1 MQSTINPAPTH
12 PAHPAV
18 AEVPARA
25 VSPELSPPPLGT
37 VDSVDSAVGPVGGF
51 AGVGGNV
58 GGFVG
63 VDEGDGVDGIGG
75 VGVGGVGGNEWRVI
89 RRNGGVVRFDLQK
102 IRNAILKAFL
112 DKKVMGPK
120 AAESSQV
127 RDIVERAAAEVAA
140 TLRRRNPL
148 GGAFHIEDI
157 QDQVELALL
166 RDGHHKVAREYMLYR
181 RERAK
186 LREAGA
192 RKLMEEARAGD
203 ENTAIG
209 FTDRDGNRRQIA
221 VEDLVKRINLACAN
235 LIPRDKTLRLVPPS
249 PSAPTHPD
257 PDSAGVGSGVGAG
270 LGTSGTAPGVSME
283 KPKWGDI
290 NPEAVLKSALREM
303 YDGMP
308 ETEMRWAPILAA
320 RAMIE
325 TNPAYSLVSA
335 RLLLDLLRW
344 EVLGCDL
351 PHSRMESLYP
361 KCLRDA
367 LHRGVEAELVNPKLR
382 SKFNLDKLGRAL
394 RPERDLQFGY
404 LGLQTLY
411 DRYFLRVDGKPIE
424 TPQTFFMRVAMGLA
438 LNESDPD
445 ARAAEFYDLL
455 SSFRFMSST
464 PTLFNSGTIRSQLSS
479 CYLTTV
485 PDHLDGIFEAYK
497 ENALLAKFAGGLGND
512 WTPVRAM
519 GSRIKGT
526 NGKSQG
532 VIPFLKIVND
542 TAVAVNQGGKR
553 KGAACCYLE
562 TWHMDIEAFLELRKN
577 SGDERRRAH
586 DMNTANWIP
595 DLFMKRVLAD
605 GEWTLLSPSDAPHL
619 HDLCGAEFERAYG
632 ECEARAARG
641 DIRARKVRARDLWRK
656 MLTMLFET
664 GHPWVTFK
672 DACNIRSPQRHA
684 GVVHSSNLCTEIT
697 LNTGADEIAVCNL
710 GSVNLAA
717 HVRDGQLDDAAM
729 RSTIRT
735 AMRMLDN
742 VIDINYYAVDK
753 ARRSNMRHRPVGLGV
768 MGFQDCLHEMG
779 ISYNS
784 DAAVE
789 FADRSMEAVCYHAYS
804 ASADLAEERGRYESF
819 EGGAWS
825 QGKLPPDTLRDLAR
839 ERGQDSGTD
848 GEGGDISGEF
858 LEVDMSATKD
868 WGALRKRIAAVG
880 MRNSN
885 CAAIAPTATIANIVG
900 VSPSIEPNY
909 QNIFV
914 KSNLSGDFTV
924 CNRHLVAELRAAGL
938 WDEVMLA
945 DIKYYDGRL
954 DPVDRIPADI
964 KRRYATAFEIDPK
977 WLIEAAARRQKWIDQ
992 AQSLNLYIA
1001 GASGRRLD
1009 EMYKLAWRRGLKTTY
1024 YLRSLGATST
1034 EKYTSRAGA
1043 HNAVPSGGGLSNGAD
1058 GTGEMSASGMNG
1070 NGAANGGMNGNGM
1083 GHSGNGA
1090 SPSACA
1096 IDDPECEACQ

>member
-1 MQSTINPAPTH
+1 MESTLNRPPSIAPAGSGPV
-12 PAHPAV
+12 V
-18 AEVPARA
+18 AGSGPVV
-25 VSPELSPPPLGT
+25 VSPEAVPAAADLLSENPGE
-37 VDSVDSAVGPVGGF
+37 D
-51 AGVGGNV
+51 
-58 GGFVG
+58 
-63 VDEGDGVDGIGG
+63 
-75 VGVGGVGGNEWRVI
+75 WRVI
-89 RRNGGVVRFDLQK
+89 RRNGGVVRFDPQK
-102 IRNAILKAFL
+102 IRNALLKAFL
-112 DKKVMGPK
+112 SKKVMGPK
-120 AAESSQV
+120 AAESSEV
-127 RDIVERAAAEVAA
+127 RDTVERVSAQVAAA
-140 TLRRRNPL
+140 LNRRNPL
-148 GGAFHIEDI
+148 SRTFHIEDI

-166 RDGHHKVAREYMLYR
+166 RDGRHEVAREYMLYR
-181 RERAK
+181 QERAK
-186 LREAGA
+186 IRQENA
-192 RKLMEEARAGD
+192 RKLMLEARADSDHG
-203 ENTAIG
+203 AIRFADQNG
-209 FTDRDGNRRQIA
+209 RQCEIA
-221 VEDLVKRINLACAN
+221 VDDLLQRITAACAG
-235 LIPRDKTLRLVPPS
+235 LESDGEKILKLAPAS
-249 PSAPTHPD
+249 PG
-257 PDSAGVGSGVGAG
+257 PDSP
-270 LGTSGTAPGVSME
+270 LPDAPD
-283 KPKWGDI
+283 KPRWGDI

-325 TNPAYSLVSA
+325 TNPAYSQAAA

-344 EVLGCDL
+344 ETLGHDL
-351 PHSRMESLYP
+351 PHARMEALYP
-361 KCLRDA
+361 SCLRDA
-367 LHRGVEAELVNPKLR
+367 LHRGADAELVNPDLLR
-382 SKFNLDKLGRAL
+382 KFDLKKLGRAL
-394 RPERDLQFGY
+394 RPERDFQFGY

-411 DRYFLRVDGKPIE
+411 DRYFLRVDGKPVE
-424 TPQTFFMRVAMGLA
+424 MPQTFFMRVAMGLA
-438 LNESDPD
+438 LREKHPTR
-445 ARAAEFYDLL
+445 RAAEFYNLL
-455 SSFRFMSST
+455 SSFRFLSST
-464 PTLFNSGTIRSQLSS
+464 PTLFNSGTVRSQLSS

-605 GEWTLLSPSDAPHL
+605 ADWTLFSPSDAPEL
-619 HDLCGAEFERAYG
+619 HDQCGAEFERAYAD
-632 ECEARAARG
+632 CEARAERG
-641 DIRARKVRARDLWRK
+641 EIRSRKVRAVDLWRK

-664 GHPWVTFK
+664 GHPWMTFK
-672 DACNIRSPQRHA
+672 DACNLRSPQRHA

-697 LNTGADEIAVCNL
+697 LNTGPEEIAVCNL
-710 GSVNLAA
+710 GSVNLAE
-717 HVRDGQLDDAAM
+717 HLRDGQLDDQKLEE
-729 RSTIRT
+729 TIRL

-753 ARRSNMRHRPVGLGV
+753 AERSNLRHRPVGLGI
-768 MGFQDCLHEMG
+768 MGFQDCLHEAG
-779 ISYNS
+779 VSYDS
-784 DAAVE
+784 DEAVD
-789 FADRSMEAVCYHAYS
+789 FADRSMEAVCFHAYS

-819 EGGAWS
+819 EGSAWS
-825 QGKLPPDTLRDLAR
+825 LGKLPLDTLRDLAAERGAGDSNGAFLEADLSSTRDWDGLR
-839 ERGQDSGTD
+839 ER
-848 GEGGDISGEF
+848 I
-858 LEVDMSATKD
+858 
-868 WGALRKRIAAVG
+868 LRVG

-885 CAAIAPTATIANIVG
+885 CVAIAPTATIANIAG
-900 VSPSIEPNY
+900 ASPSIEPNF
-909 QNIFV
+909 QNIYV

-924 CNRHLVAELRAAGL
+924 CNRHLVGELRAAGL
-938 WDEVMLA
+938 WDEVMLS

-964 KRRYATAFEIDPK
+964 KRRYATAFEIHPTR
-977 WLIEAAARRQKWIDQ
+977 LIEAAARRQKWIDQ

-1001 GASGRRLD
+1001 GSSGRLLD

-1043 HNAVPSGGGLSNGAD
+1043 HNAVPSGGG
-1058 GTGEMSASGMNG
+1058 MSGGGVGGVSGG
-1070 NGAANGGMNGNGM
+1070 NGAAVAE
-1083 GHSGNGA
+1083 HTPKPA
-1090 SPSACA
+1090 APSSCA
-1096 IDDPECEACQ
+1096 VDDPECEACQ

>member
-1 MQSTINPAPTH
+1 MNRPIPTH
-12 PAHPAV
+12 PVHSAHAV
-18 AEVPARA
+18 AEAPLN
-25 VSPELSPPPLGT
+25 SPQITPLAQN
-37 VDSVDSAVGPVGGF
+37 D
-51 AGVGGNV
+51 
-58 GGFVG
+58 
-63 VDEGDGVDGIGG
+63 GDD
-75 VGVGGVGGNEWRVI
+75 WRVI
-89 RRNGGVVRFDLQK
+89 RRNGSVVHFDLQK

-127 RDIVERAAAEVAA
+127 RDVVNRAADQVVEV
-140 TLRRRNPL
+140 LRRRNPL
-148 GGAFHIEDI
+148 AHTFHIEDI
-157 QDQVELALL
+157 QDQVELALM
-166 RDGHHKVAREYMLYR
+166 REGHHEVAREYMLYR
-181 RERAK
+181 RERANIRK
-186 LREAGA
+186 ENA
-192 RKLMEEARAGD
+192 RKLMEEVRADD
-203 ENTAIG
+203 EHTVVR
-209 FTDRDGNRRQIA
+209 FTDHKGNQREIA
-221 VEDLVKRINLACAN
+221 ADDLLKRVGAAC
-235 LIPRDKTLRLVPPS
+235 
-249 PSAPTHPD
+249 
-257 PDSAGVGSGVGAG
+257 AG
-270 LGTSGTAPGVSME
+270 LGGEEKILQLTPAAPAPA
-283 KPKWGDI
+283 KPRWGEI
-290 NPEAVLKSALREM
+290 NPEAVVKSALREM

-308 ETEMRWAPILAA
+308 ESEMRRAPILAA

-325 TNPAYSLVSA
+325 TNPAYSFAAA

-344 EVLGCDL
+344 ETLGHDL
-351 PHSRMESLYP
+351 PHARMESLYP
-361 KCLRDA
+361 SCLRDA
-367 LHRGVEAELVNPKLR
+367 LRRAADAELVNPDLLN
-382 SKFNLDKLGRAL
+382 KFNLDKLGRAL

-411 DRYFLRVDGKPIE
+411 DRYFLRVGERPVE
-424 TPQTFFMRVAMGLA
+424 MPQTFFMRVAMGLA
-438 LNESDPD
+438 LREKNPTD
-445 ARAAEFYDLL
+445 RAVEFYDLL

-485 PDHLDGIFEAYK
+485 PDNLDGIFQAYQ

-577 SGDERRRAH
+577 SGDERRRTH

-605 GEWTLLSPSDAPHL
+605 GEWTLFSPSDAPEL
-619 HDLCGAEFERAYG
+619 HDKCGAEFERAYA

-641 DIRARKVRARDLWRK
+641 EIRCRKLRANDLWRK
-656 MLTMLFET
+656 MLSMLFET
-664 GHPWVTFK
+664 GHPWITFK
-672 DACNIRSPQRHA
+672 DACNIRSPQRHQ

-697 LNTGADEIAVCNL
+697 LNTSEDEIAVCNL

-717 HVRDGQLDDAAM
+717 HLRDGELDDEKL
-729 RSTIRT
+729 RQTIGV

-753 ARRSNMRHRPVGLGV
+753 AQKSNARHRPVGLGI

-779 ISYNS
+779 ISYDS

-804 ASADLAEERGRYESF
+804 ASADLAEERGRYRTF
-819 EGGAWS
+819 EGSAWAR
-825 QGKLPPDTLRDLAR
+825 GKLPPDTLRDLAA
-839 ERGQDSGTD
+839 ERGDSPSAA
-848 GEGGDISGEF
+848 GESIAGEF
-858 LEVDMSATKD
+858 LEVDMSAVKD
-868 WGALRKRIAAVG
+868 WDGLRERIRRTG

-885 CAAIAPTATIANIVG
+885 CVAIAPTATIANIAG
-900 VSPSIEPNY
+900 ASPSIEPNY

-924 CNRHLVAELRAAGL
+924 CNRHLVDELRAAGL

-954 DPVDRIPADI
+954 EPVDRIPADI

-977 WLIEAAARRQKWIDQ
+977 RLIEAAARRQKWIDQ
-992 AQSLNLYIA
+992 AQSLNLYIS
-1001 GASGRRLD
+1001 GSSGRRLD

-1043 HNAVPSGGGLSNGAD
+1043 HNAVPAGGLA
-1058 GTGEMSASGMNG
+1058 NG
-1070 NGAANGGMNGNGM
+1070 NGAAP
-1083 GHSGNGA
+1083 A
-1090 SPSACA
+1090 PACA
-1096 IDDPECEACQ
+1096 MDDPECEACQ

>member
-1 MQSTINPAPTH
+1 MESTLKSAAAPL
-12 PAHPAV
+12 APAV
-18 AEVPARA
+18 SGGAASGPESVPAVR
-25 VSPELSPPPLGT
+25 PLAAE
-37 VDSVDSAVGPVGGF
+37 SV
-51 AGVGGNV
+51 
-58 GGFVG
+58 
-63 VDEGDGVDGIGG
+63 GDD
-75 VGVGGVGGNEWRVI
+75 WRVI
-89 RRNGGVVRFDLQK
+89 RRNGGVVRFDSQK
-102 IRNAILKAFL
+102 IRNALLKAFL
-112 DKKVMGPK
+112 SKEVMGPK

-127 RDIVERAAAEVAA
+127 RDIVERVAA
-140 TLRRRNPL
+140 QVVEALRRRNPL
-148 GGAFHIEDI
+148 ARTFHIEDI

-166 RDGHHKVAREYMLYR
+166 REGHHKVAREYMLYR
-181 RERAK
+181 QQRAK
-186 LREAGA
+186 VREENA
-192 RKLMEEARAGD
+192 RKIMREARADNEHG
-203 ENTAIG
+203 AIRFVG
-209 FTDRDGNRRQIA
+209 QNGRQSEIA
-221 VEDLVKRINLACAN
+221 VDDLLQRITAACAG
-235 LIPRDKTLRLVPPS
+235 LESADKILKLAPAS
-249 PSAPTHPD
+249 PG
-257 PDSAGVGSGVGAG
+257 PDSPLPDSPA
-270 LGTSGTAPGVSME
+270 
-283 KPKWGDI
+283 KPRWGDI

-325 TNPAYSLVSA
+325 TNPAYSQAAA

-344 EVLGCDL
+344 EALGHDI
-351 PHSRMESLYP
+351 PHARMEALYP
-361 KCLRDA
+361 SCLRDA
-367 LHRGVEAELVNPKLR
+367 LRRGAEAELVNPELLQ
-382 SKFNLDKLGRAL
+382 KFNLKKLGRAL

-411 DRYFLRVDGKPIE
+411 DRYFLRVDDKPAE
-424 TPQTFFMRVAMGLA
+424 MPQTFFMRVAMGLA
-438 LNESDPD
+438 LREDDPT
-445 ARAAEFYDLL
+445 AAAVRFYDLL
-455 SSFRFMSST
+455 SSFRFLSST

-485 PDHLDGIFEAYK
+485 PDDLDGIFEAYK

-526 NGKSQG
+526 NGRSQG

-595 DLFMKRVLAD
+595 DLFMKRALAD
-605 GEWTLLSPSDAPHL
+605 AEWTLFSPSDAPAL
-619 HDLCGAEFERAYG
+619 HDKCGAEFDRAYA

-641 DIRARKVRARDLWRK
+641 EIRSRRVRAVDLWRK

-664 GHPWVTFK
+664 GHPWMTFK
-672 DACNIRSPQRHA
+672 DACNIRSPQRHEGA
-684 GVVHSSNLCTEIT
+684 VHSSNLCTEIT
-697 LNTGADEIAVCNL
+697 LNTGENLKTGEDEIAVCNL

-717 HVRDGQLDDAAM
+717 HMSDGKLDD
-729 RSTIRT
+729 RKLGETVRL

-742 VIDINYYAVDK
+742 VIDINYYAVKK
-753 ARRSNMRHRPVGLGV
+753 AERSNMRHRPVGLGV

-779 ISYNS
+779 VSYDS
-784 DAAVE
+784 DEAVE
-789 FADRSMEAVCYHAYS
+789 FADRSMEAVCFHAYS
-804 ASADLAEERGRYESF
+804 ASADLAEERGRYKSF
-819 EGGAWS
+819 DGSAWS
-825 QGKLPPDTLRDLAR
+825 MGKLPLDTLRDLACER
-839 ERGQDSGTD
+839 EKGEALKNGDS
-848 GEGGDISGEF
+848 SAL
-858 LEVDMSATKD
+858 LEVDMSATRD
-868 WGALRKRIAAVG
+868 WDALRARIRRTG

-885 CAAIAPTATIANIVG
+885 CVAIAPTATIANIAG

-909 QNIFV
+909 QNIYV

-924 CNRHLVAELRAAGL
+924 CNRKLVADLRAAGL

-954 DPVDRIPADI
+954 EPVDRIPADI
-964 KRRYATAFEIDPK
+964 KRRHATAFEIDPK
-977 WLIEAAARRQKWIDQ
+977 RLIEAAARRQKWIDQ

-1001 GASGRRLD
+1001 GSSGRALD

-1043 HNAVPSGGGLSNGAD
+1043 HNAVPAGGGLAG
-1058 GTGEMSASGMNG
+1058 G
-1070 NGAANGGMNGNGM
+1070 NGAAVGPAPAPAPQ
-1083 GHSGNGA
+1083 S
-1090 SPSACA
+1090 CA
-1096 IDDPECEACQ
+1096 LEDPECEACQ